1 MGHYTIL
8 KEKLKKYFYY
18 IIIIMEHQ
26 DWKPIVLN
34 TKANQIK
41 QSAFNKQLSQKKPDE
56 NVKLNVPVNLGKL
69 IAQARSGK
77 SRKQLSQELGISEN
91 VLSRWETSKDIP
103 SNSDIAKIEQVL
115 RVKLPRVKK
124 VKSTD

>member
-1 MGHYTIL
+1 
-8 KEKLKKYFYY
+8 
-18 IIIIMEHQ
+18 MEHQ

-103 SNSDIAKIEQVL
+103 SNSDIAKIERVL

-124 VKSTD
+124 VKSID